1 MINNNQPITQ
11 ERLGTVLVESSNNV
25 HILTCFG
32 HWLLVMLEDEEYE
45 WICQLLSIHIR
56 KLIVADHEVILSDR
70 NLIAFCQ
77 TFMNLQEITMEL
89 DTPQDLFFLL
99 NTLKQL
105 TMANITLRVRLNDE
119 IHITKWLQQN
129 TILVDFI
136 ARKEITE
143 ANTSKIILWIGSRRT
158 SN

>member
-1 MINNNQPITQ
+1 
-11 ERLGTVLVESSNNV
+11 
-25 HILTCFG
+25 
-32 HWLLVMLEDEEYE
+32 
-45 WICQLLSIHIR
+45 
-56 KLIVADHEVILSDR
+56 
-70 NLIAFCQ
+70 
-77 TFMNLQEITMEL
+77 MNLQEITMEL